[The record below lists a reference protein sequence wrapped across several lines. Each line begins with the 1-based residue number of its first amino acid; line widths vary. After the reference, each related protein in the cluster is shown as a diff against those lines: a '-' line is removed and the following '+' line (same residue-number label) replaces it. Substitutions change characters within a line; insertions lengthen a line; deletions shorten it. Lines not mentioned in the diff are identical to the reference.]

1 MSENIYEKSVH
12 ILLVED
18 DPVNVQV
25 ICNHFSLKGWKVTVV
40 QNGKDALEKIAS
52 LPFQVVLL
60 TAKSGTNDVIEGF
73 RSGANDYLTKPVTR
87 EELFVRI
94 EAQLTIVK
102 ASGELTL
109 LKEAVQAGTS
119 SLRHAVKNDL
129 GVITLF
135 SEKIKEYAEQ
145 EQLDA
150 IIQDASVIIRKN
162 NHLFEMMAE
171 GQPPDV
177 RYRAQETAGKHLQ
190 MYFTTKR
197 REANS
202 RAGAVLLRK
211 GDVQAWG
218 SFANRKCRRLARSE
232 KQAGTDPGHR
242 QPGYGQQGYAA
253 RFYPV
258 GR

>member
-1 MSENIYEKSVH
+1 MEESGLEHQEDRMSENIYEKSVH

-119 SLRHAVKNDL
+119 SLRHAVKN
-129 GVITLF
+129 
-135 SEKIKEYAEQ
+135 
-145 EQLDA
+145 
-150 IIQDASVIIRKN
+150 
-162 NHLFEMMAE
+162 
-171 GQPPDV
+171 
-177 RYRAQETAGKHLQ
+177 
-190 MYFTTKR
+190 
-197 REANS
+197 
-202 RAGAVLLRK
+202 
-211 GDVQAWG
+211 
-218 SFANRKCRRLARSE
+218 
-232 KQAGTDPGHR
+232 
-242 QPGYGQQGYAA
+242 
-253 RFYPV
+253 
-258 GR
+258 